1 MKFSKKNS
9 PILLRIKK
17 STIVHHFFQNPM
29 VDCVAAT
36 ILKTENK
43 KHFTF
48 WRIGKSSLFIKKS
61 KMLHF
66 KTLKILLKSFY
77 QKSQVELLK

>member
-1 MKFSKKNS
+1 M
-9 PILLRIKK
+9 LRIKK

-48 WRIGKSSLFIKKS
+48 WRIGNSSLMMEIGS
-61 KMLHF
+61 KFFYFDDILQIFDQIQEF
-66 KTLKILLKSFY
+66 KTFYNDLFRSFHFY
-77 QKSQVELLK
+77 I